1 MNEGFLK
8 FTVLQNYTDEEDF
21 IHFTL
26 TAGSHKWSSFVEFYG
41 DSLIFKEFATKLKS
55 FPQDKEVIFELGRQG
70 NDPKF
75 GNKKWAYY
83 LYLRFY
89 CYDTVGHVAIDV
101 IMDNNG
107 DNFPV
112 KKMAQFSILSEVASV
127 NELGEK
133 LTNWNTLEKSDL
145 VWETKTPT
153 SYTA

>member
-21 IHFTL
+21 IHFAL
-26 TAGSHKWSSFVEFYG
+26 NAGSNKWSSYMEFYG
-41 DSLIFKEFATKLKS
+41 NSTIFKEFAKKLKN
-55 FPQDKEVIFELGRQG
+55 FPKNKEVIFELGKRG

-75 GNKKWAYY
+75 GNIKWAHYI
-83 LYLRFY
+83 YLRFY
-89 CYDTVGHVAIDV
+89 CYDAVGHVAIDV

-107 DNFPV
+107 DNLPV

-133 LTNWNTLEKSDL
+133 LTNWKILETSDL
-145 VWETKTPT
+145 AWETKTPT